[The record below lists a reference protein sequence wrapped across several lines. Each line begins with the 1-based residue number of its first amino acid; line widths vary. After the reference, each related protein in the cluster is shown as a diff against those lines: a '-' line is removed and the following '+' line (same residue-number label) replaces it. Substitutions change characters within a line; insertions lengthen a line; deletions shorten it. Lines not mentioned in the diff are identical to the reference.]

1 MDNKKVLVVKPIL
14 ENKDIKLN
22 FSTDSFV
29 DYIDMRAFVDGPIE
43 LLAIPIVIEGVY
55 YDVFLNEEGKFI
67 EELLPS
73 IILLNNGK
81 IYDVVMGNFFV
92 SKSNCEG
99 ESVDL
104 SYDEINKIKKY
115 IINNIFSLEY
125 EINDEILTC
134 SLLRLSY

>member
-14 ENKDIKLN
+14 ENKDIKLDFN
-22 FSTDSFV
+22 TDSFV

-43 LLAIPIVIEGVY
+43 LLAIPIIIEGIY

-73 IILLNNGK
+73 IVLLNNGK
-81 IYDVVMGNFFV
+81 LYDVVMGNFFV
-92 SKSNCEG
+92 SKSNDEG

-104 SYDEINKIKKY
+104 SYEEINKIKKF
-115 IINNIFSLEY
+115 ITNNICSLEY
-125 EINDEILTC
+125 EIDESIVTC
-134 SLLRLSY
+134 NLLKLSY